1 MDKLIS
7 VIIPTFNRCHLIGE
21 TLDSVIAQTYQNW
34 ECIVIDDGSADY
46 TDELLEFYCE
56 KDDRIQFYHRPANRR
71 KGANACRNFGFEL
84 SQGDYIQWF
93 DSDDVMFSNH
103 LEALLSVLQI
113 CPSLDFVIGNSIN
126 FNENS
131 ETSRPY
137 IIDYEIPVSAENFI
151 NERIGWITDDVLLR
165 KSSITV
171 VFDERISA
179 GQEYN
184 FFSRLLIS
192 GLKGQ
197 YIKKDLSLRRIHS
210 NTIQANLNK
219 DQKRLILYR
228 YKNDYYILRE
238 CMDTLPRNITKRNL
252 KRLIRFSYE
261 LSHASTTNK
270 IQWLTWNM
278 IKKQRYFKIGV
289 LYFLWIIANRV
300 SGKGYL
306 FIKTSYRIL
315 D

>member
-1 MDKLIS
+1 M
-7 VIIPTFNRCHLIGE
+7 
-21 TLDSVIAQTYQNW
+21 
-34 ECIVIDDGSADY
+34 DDGSTDY
-46 TDELLEFYCE
+46 TEELLEFYCE
-56 KDDRIQFYHRPANRR
+56 KDHRIQFHHRPTNRR

-103 LEALLSVLQI
+103 LEALLSVLRI

-126 FNENS
+126 FNEKS

-137 IIDYEIPVSAENFI
+137 IIDYNIPISAENFI
-151 NERIGWITDDVLLR
+151 SERIGWITDDVLLR
-165 KSSITV
+165 KSSIKV
-171 VFDERISA
+171 AFDERISS

-184 FFSRLLIS
+184 FFSKLLS
-192 GLKGQ
+192 FGVKGE
-197 YIKKDLSLRRIHS
+197 YIKKDLSFRRIHP
-210 NTIQANLNK
+210 NTIQENLKN

-228 YKNDYYILRE
+228 YKNDYYILQE
-238 CMDTLPRNITKRNL
+238 FMKTLPRNILKRNL

-261 LSHASTTNK
+261 LSQPLTIKK
-270 IQWLTWNM
+270 IQWITWNM
-278 IKKQRYFKIGV
+278 IKKQRYIRIGG
-289 LYFLWIIANRV
+289 LYLLWIIVNRV
-300 SGKGYL
+300 TGRGYL